1 MDDSPRLPGTT
12 SQKDH
17 LPDVHPPRSGPLDQA
32 GRAPSK
38 PVKDRTA
45 ALPSR
50 SRFDMRRLI
59 PIVLLVLSLPAL
71 AQQRKEA
78 KDQKLEKATSAAP
91 DKSLAGDITR
101 KKTEST
107 ELAPALQYD
116 HFRLGVELQVAS
128 KRRQQITDL
137 KKIIELTDEKAKE
150 RPDLLFRLGELY
162 FEESKYFFYEA
173 NRKDDDYI
181 RAMNAGDKAGQ
192 ESAKKEKEGLT
203 VKSKEFARLATER
216 YAEIVKRFP
225 EYKRSDEV
233 LYFLGHNL
241 MEAGD
246 EKRALVAYKRL
257 IDKYSK
263 GANASKFLPDA
274 YLAFGEYHFA
284 NSKGKPDQ
292 LNKAL
297 EYYRLAEG
305 FPQNQAYAF
314 AIYKQGWCYF
324 NLADY
329 EKAMDKFKAVILYG
343 EFAGAEA
350 VDKDG
355 GKSAKSGKSTLIRE
369 ARSDYVKAFA
379 RSTRSAS
386 DARVSFARIA
396 KQDEDQ
402 WKMLKQLANLYYEDG
417 KDKEAAL
424 TFNGLIQRRPRSP
437 EAPGFQGKIVDCVL
451 RAGNKKMTVD
461 QVRRL
466 VKIHD
471 DVVKSGAIKDDKDKK
486 AMDEARELSERTISN
501 LAVNWH
507 NEGKKTR
514 DQETFQFA
522 NEVYSDYLTL
532 FPDNKKAYDLRFF
545 WAELL
550 NDNLQRYDKAAEQYT
565 LALMQDVA
573 RVEKKEK
580 PGKWMANAAYNSVLA
595 WDEVVKAAE
604 QKGTLKPPDVSDAKK
619 KAAIAPQR
627 KALLEACDRYLK
639 YLPEGD
645 KRVEIAF
652 KAANIY
658 YRHNYFDEAVKAFAD
673 IALNHQDFKFE
684 TGERASEMAA
694 NLIIDIYN
702 VSGDW
707 AKMNEWARKFYND
720 PKLASGKFRDEL
732 SGYIEQSAFK
742 LVNQLEAQK
751 DYAKAAEAYLAFVAE
766 FPKSAIAEKAL
777 FNASIDFYTAK
788 MMDRAIE
795 VRKRLVSQYPNSEF
809 VPACLY
815 ANAEVAEA
823 IGDFEV
829 AADWYE
835 QYVRGY
841 EKSLGGGA
849 KRQAAKPKPQKAEA
863 KGDPA
868 KPGDKP
874 PAGKPIWEE
883 SKAQIALFNAG
894 VFREGLGQYKQAL
907 KNREHYLEL
916 WPNSKDADAVFL
928 SIADLHEKNG
938 AHSKAIKQLEEYE
951 KNNLKEPNKFLM
963 AEGRITQIY
972 EDKLRRP
979 KEARRVYT
987 RIWEHYEKLAPK
999 QKKSLDNAALDAV
1012 ARAHFVLSDEA
1023 WNDYAKLKLRWGR
1036 GNAMAQEFKHTLQDK
1051 AKALET
1057 VQKRYTQTVA
1067 FKSGDPAICALYQ
1080 IGMAYHQMVDAVV
1093 NAPMPAGAPPEL
1105 QDAIRAE
1112 LAGQA
1117 QPIKDKAAE
1126 AFAATV
1132 AKGQELDIFNQCFA
1146 KSLALLRETYRP
1158 QQFPP
1163 MPEEALE
1170 LKASGPEMSV
1180 GGGVVT
1186 SIQAVPVVTDSQ
1198 AKEAKQ
1204 KADELGKQVSDVRG
1218 ASGSAPKADLAE
1230 EKEPEPRP
1238 AKGKAKKRNN
1248 TDEPEDSL

>member
-1 MDDSPRLPGTT
+1 
-12 SQKDH
+12 
-17 LPDVHPPRSGPLDQA
+17 
-32 GRAPSK
+32 
-38 PVKDRTA
+38 
-45 ALPSR
+45 
-50 SRFDMRRLI
+50 MRRLI
-59 PIVLLVLSLPAL
+59 PVLILVHSLPAL

-101 KKTEST
+101 KKTESSD
-107 ELAPALQYD
+107 LAPALQYD
-116 HFRLGVELQVAS
+116 QFRLGVELQVAS

-137 KKIIELTDEKAKE
+137 KKIISLTDEKAKE

-192 ESAKKEKEGLT
+192 ESAKKEKEGLSA
-203 VKSKEFARLATER
+203 KSKEFARLATEK

-225 EYKRSDEV
+225 DYKRSDEV

-246 EKRALVAYKRL
+246 EKKALVAYKRL

-274 YLAFGEYHFA
+274 YLAFGEYYFS

-324 NLADY
+324 NLGDF
-329 EKAMDKFKAVILYG
+329 EKAMDKFKAVVLYG

-350 VDKDG
+350 VDKDPKG
-355 GKSAKSGKSTLIRE
+355 SSKGKSTLVRE
-369 ARSDYVKAFA
+369 ARSDYVKAYA
-379 RSTRSAS
+379 RSQRNAT
-386 DARVSFARIA
+386 DARLDFARIA
-396 KQDEDQ
+396 KQDDEQ
-402 WKMLKQLANLYYEDG
+402 WKMHKQLANLYYEDG
-417 KDKEAAL
+417 KDREAAL

-466 VKIHD
+466 VKIYD
-471 DVVKSGAIKDDKDKK
+471 DVVKSGAIKDEKDKK
-486 AMDEARELSERTISN
+486 ALDEARELSERTISN

-514 DQETFQFA
+514 DEETFQFA

-565 LALMQDVA
+565 IVLMQDVGKT
-573 RVEKKEK
+573 EKKEK
-580 PGKWMANAAYNSVLA
+580 PGKWMTNAAYNAVLA

-604 QKGTLKPPDVSDAKK
+604 QKGTLKPPDVTDAKK

-684 TGERASEMAA
+684 TGERAAEMAA

-720 PKLASGKFRDEL
+720 PKLATGKFKDEL

-751 DYAKAAEAYLAFVAE
+751 DYGKAAEAYLAFVAE

-777 FNASIDFYTAK
+777 FNASIDFFTAK

-829 AADWYE
+829 ASDWYE
-835 QYVRGY
+835 QYVHGY
-841 EKSLGGGA
+841 EKSVGGGA
-849 KRQAAKPKPQKAEA
+849 KKPASKAKPQKAAA
-863 KGDPA
+863 KADASKPA
-868 KPGDKP
+868 DKP
-874 PAGKPIWEE
+874 ANKPIWEE
-883 SKAQIALFNAG
+883 SKAQVALFNAG

-938 AHSKAIKQLEEYE
+938 AYSKAVKQLEEYQKKNE
-951 KNNLKEPNKFLM
+951 KDPNKVLM
-963 AEGRITQIY
+963 AEGRIAHIY
-972 EDKLRRP
+972 ETKVKRE
-979 KEARRVYT
+979 KEARKVYN
-987 RIWEHYEKLAPK
+987 RIWDYYEKKVGPR

-1012 ARAHFVLSDEA
+1012 ARAHFILSDED
-1023 WNDYAKLKLRWGR
+1023 WNTYSKLKLRWGR
-1036 GNAMAQEFKHTLQDK
+1036 GSQMAQEFKHTLQDK

-1067 FKSGDPAICALYQ
+1067 FKAGDPAICALYQ
-1080 IGMAYHQMVDAVV
+1080 IGLAYHQMVDAVV

-1132 AKGQELDIFNQCFA
+1132 LKGQELDIFNQCYA
-1146 KSLALLRETYRP
+1146 KSLAMLRETYRP

-1163 MPEEALE
+1163 MPEEPLDIKGAE
-1170 LKASGPEMSV
+1170 EQSV
-1180 GGGVVT
+1180 GGGVLSSV
-1186 SIQAVPVVTDSQ
+1186 QAVPVISESQ

-1204 KADELGKQVSDVRG
+1204 KADELGDQLSDVRG
-1218 ASGSAPKADLAE
+1218 APARKSEPKAGDKEPEDRAPKA
-1230 EKEPEPRP
+1230 K
-1238 AKGKAKKRNN
+1238 AKAAKKRSNS
-1248 TDEPEDSL
+1248 DEPEDSL